1 MREIFWSWI
10 ISFKDLTLDWIGFDW
25 VGLGWVGKSGFYSK
39 VKDWTLNSGFFDFFV
54 VRFKNCHVDLIIIE
68 VDVETMLVC
77 HYTSIGIRLY

>member
-10 ISFKDLTLDWIGFDW
+10 ISFKDLTLDWIG
-25 VGLGWVGKSGFYSK
+25 LGWVGKIGFYSK